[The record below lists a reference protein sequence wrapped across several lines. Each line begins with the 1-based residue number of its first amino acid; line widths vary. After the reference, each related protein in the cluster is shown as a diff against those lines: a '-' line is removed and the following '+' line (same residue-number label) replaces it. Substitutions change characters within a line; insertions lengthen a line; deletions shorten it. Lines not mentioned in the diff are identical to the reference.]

1 MKFILS
7 KMLLSFLPLSVLGFS
22 MANQIL
28 PQPPLTFYPQN
39 KSFFYSEF
47 CKKYQC
53 TFGSYKKANLGTVFE
68 NFGLLNTSTAALLN
82 IDTVRQVLSTPSW
95 WYTGINLMIN
105 PKYHYD
111 KFYVNAAKSY
121 INSDIQAVMSDLL
134 FAAVGKKY
142 SKDQLVK
149 CMNADRRMNRSYFLE
164 EFMKFP
170 TSAPIGKLPSG
181 HAGDFTLSIECGVE
195 KNSVFSIT
203 LE

>member
-1 MKFILS
+1 MKAIFS
-7 KMLLSFLPLSVLGFS
+7 KTLFGLLPLSILSFS
-22 MANQIL
+22 ITNQTL
-28 PQPPLTFYPQN
+28 PQTPLTFYPQN
-39 KSFFYSEF
+39 KSFFYSGF

-68 NFGLLNTSTAALLN
+68 NFGLLNTSTTALLN
-82 IDTVRQVLSTPSW
+82 IDTVRQVLSTSSW
-95 WYTGINLMIN
+95 WYTGINLIVD

-111 KFYVNAAKSY
+111 KFYVNAVKNY
-121 INSDIQAVMSDLL
+121 LNSDVQIVMTDLL
-134 FAAVGKKY
+134 LAAVGKKY

-149 CMNADRRMNRSYFLE
+149 CMNADRKMNRSYFLE

-170 TSAPIGKLPSG
+170 ASAPIGKLPSG
-181 HAGDFTLSIECGVE
+181 HAGDFTLNIECGVE